1 MSHAYLIE
9 IELDTV
15 GLIIREAEGYRFY
28 ATKRS
33 LSPLQRDVFDTA
45 NAAHHAVL
53 AMHGTGSGRSGAKR
67 SSMTPLHRGAPA
79 E

>member
-9 IELDTV
+9 IEQDTV

-28 ATKRS
+28 ATRRS
-33 LSPLQRDVFDTA
+33 FCALQRYLFGTA
-45 NAAHHAVL
+45 DEARDAIVAV
-53 AMHGTGSGRSGAKR
+53 HGPSQSPCA
-67 SSMTPLHRGAPA
+67 SMTPLHRALPA

>member
-9 IELDTV
+9 IEQDTV

-28 ATKRS
+28 ATRRS
-33 LSPLQRDVFDTA
+33 LRGLQPDLFDTA
-45 NAAHHAVL
+45 TAAHRAVL
-53 AMHGTGSGRSGAKR
+53 HMHGPTAEAC
-67 SSMTPLHRGAPA
+67 SSMVPLHRPVQA

>member
-9 IELDTV
+9 IEQDTV

-28 ATKRS
+28 ATRRS
-33 LSPLQRDVFDTA
+33 LKGLQRNLFDTA
-45 NAAHHAVL
+45 SAAHHAVVDL
-53 AMHGTGSGRSGAKR
+53 HSPSAAPS
-67 SSMTPLHRGAPA
+67 SSMIPLHGSAPA